1 MVRGNNMETI
11 GDEGNGRNLP
21 LFNSIKS
28 TGTRAENFV
37 VKKPK
42 AAAGGSPGN
51 PPKPPKNKD
60 TDFVKKEQFPS
71 PNKKRPPEDGFGSIV
86 RNKR

>member
-1 MVRGNNMETI
+1 MKTI

-28 TGTRAENFV
+28 TGMRAENFV

-42 AAAGGSPGN
+42 YAAASAPPGN

-71 PNKKRPPEDGFGSIV
+71 SNKKRPPEDGFGSLV

>member
-1 MVRGNNMETI
+1 MKTI

-28 TGTRAENFV
+28 TGMRAENFV

-42 AAAGGSPGN
+42 AAAGAPPGN

-60 TDFVKKEQFPS
+60 TDFVKKDPH
-71 PNKKRPPEDGFGSIV
+71 KKRPPEDGFGSLV
-86 RNKR
+86 GNKR

>member
-1 MVRGNNMETI
+1 M
-11 GDEGNGRNLP
+11 
-21 LFNSIKS
+21 
-28 TGTRAENFV
+28 RAESFV

-42 AAAGGSPGN
+42 YAAASAPPGN
-51 PPKPPKNKD
+51 PPKPPKPPKNKD

-71 PNKKRPPEDGFGSIV
+71 PNKKRPPEDGFGSLV

>member
-1 MVRGNNMETI
+1 MNTI
-11 GDEGNGRNLP
+11 GNEGNGRNLP
-21 LFNSIKS
+21 LFNAIKS
-28 TGTRAENFV
+28 TGTYYERVEKV

-42 AAAGGSPGN
+42 AAASAPPGN

-60 TDFVKKEQFPS
+60 TDFVKKEQFHS
-71 PNKKRPPEDGFGSIV
+71 PNKKRPPEDGFGALV

>member
-1 MVRGNNMETI
+1 VKTI

-28 TGTRAENFV
+28 TGMRAENFV

-42 AAAGGSPGN
+42 AAAGAPPGN

-60 TDFVKKEQFPS
+60 TDFKDTDFVKKEQLHS
-71 PNKKRPPEDGFGSIV
+71 PNKKRPPEDGFGALV